1 MEVFLEII
9 DFTGSPGWHLRDWV
23 QAGSYS
29 RAQCVS
35 DIARDEQIK
44 ICMAAGDADGRCPV
58 AEA

>member
-9 DFTGSPGWHLRDWV
+9 DFTGSIGWHLRDRV

-29 RAQCVS
+29 RAQGVS

-44 ICMAAGDADGRCPV
+44 LCMAAGDADGCGPV
-58 AEA
+58 AKA